1 MRRIFR
7 CSKRRSCSAFLISKG
22 VVVSC
27 QPQKIRQ
34 IWLSEI
40 CMNWWQYARLVRAE
54 SRKYH
59 KIWFRF
65 LHENRLKKK
74 TIANKLMAIHT
85 KAAALSTGG
94 DEENWLSHMDF
105 TNPNNPNKLI
115 HINGCC
121 GFMTLCVQKEVCHT
135 VCAKQMVAA
144 TVNRWRGKTFKWKLV
159 FWYLCSVL
167 LMSTSWTVQIR
178 NIWIY
183 GSASGWRQLCTGGEE
198 KCKDGKDLLVSG
210 LHPFTQSC

>member
-1 MRRIFR
+1 MWPKSIILWLNTCNCFLFNSPPSSTPHPLRCHIILQHNIFLLAFVCSASYWPWERINRCAWLEIVEKLMMKRIFR

-59 KIWFRF
+59 KISFRF

-74 TIANKLMAIHT
+74 TIEIKLMQYIQ
-85 KAAALSTGG
+85 KLQLSVQEMRKIGCPT
-94 DEENWLSHMDF
+94 WILI
-105 TNPNNPNKLI
+105 I
-115 HINGCC
+115 HIN
-121 GFMTLCVQKEVCHT
+121 
-135 VCAKQMVAA
+135 
-144 TVNRWRGKTFKWKLV
+144 
-159 FWYLCSVL
+159 
-167 LMSTSWTVQIR
+167 
-178 NIWIY
+178 
-183 GSASGWRQLCTGGEE
+183 
-198 KCKDGKDLLVSG
+198 
-210 LHPFTQSC
+210 